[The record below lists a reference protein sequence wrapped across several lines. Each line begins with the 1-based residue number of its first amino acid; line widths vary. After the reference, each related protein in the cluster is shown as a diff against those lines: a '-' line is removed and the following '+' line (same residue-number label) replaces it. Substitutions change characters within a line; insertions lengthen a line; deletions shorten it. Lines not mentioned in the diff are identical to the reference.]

1 MCGVAKV
8 DEDGLGVSDVQIS
21 VRLWREAR
29 VHQPTGS
36 LEVGIAQRRRDL
48 RIPTRLVQLA
58 EETLRKDR
66 SWVRGDRR
74 RSSRRSL
81 GLRRLC
87 RLRFLFA
94 KHVNQRRQPTH
105 ILGWRGHTLPLGFA
119 ASFAPNLSASA
130 DSTAFFTSRV
140 FAQRNAGVFL
150 SAVMAAPM
158 FAHPVTAD
166 ELTYSAT
173 ALESA
178 SGVILNPVGVVHEEE
193 NQMSNASRG

>member
-8 DEDGLGVSDVQIS
+8 DEDGLGMPDVQVP
-21 VRLWREAR
+21 VRLWRKAR

-36 LEVGIAQRRRDL
+36 LEVRIAQRRRDL

-66 SWVRGDRR
+66 SWVRGGRR
-74 RSSRRSL
+74 RSSGRSL

-94 KHVNQRRQPTH
+94 KHANQQGD
-105 ILGWRGHTLPLGFA
+105 ILRMARGHTLPLGFA
-119 ASFAPNLSASA
+119 ASFAPNLSAIA

-140 FAQRNAGVFL
+140 FAHRNAGVFL

-158 FAHPVTAD
+158 FTHPVTAD

-178 SGVILNPVGVVHEEE
+178 SGVMLNPVGVVHEEE
-193 NQMSNASRG
+193 NQTGDASRG